1 MSGYN
6 VKNLEPSDFDALM
19 YLEEEV
25 FGAEGE
31 STLGPYYVR
40 LCCDFFGQNCF
51 LCLHDDKPVGYLLS
65 FVRER
70 EAYCTTLAV
79 IPEFQGT
86 RTVPLLLRAFV
97 GSIADPVARER
108 AILELTSS
116 EHGHDLE
123 LARRYAALHDAQ
135 PIARA
140 NALRQM
146 LAAARFRHG
155 AVSSQVP
162 VLMLSSVCDRMVD
175 PICSR
180 RIANAYGAELAVHP
194 SAGHDLPLDDPRWCA
209 EQIITWLAER
219 G

>member
-1 MSGYN
+1 VSEYN

-40 LCCDFFGQNCF
+40 LCCDFFGSSCF
-51 LCLHDDKPVGYLLS
+51 LCLYDGKPVGYLLS

-97 GSIADPVARER
+97 GSIADRVDSCWFTVKEDNKAAR
-108 AILELTSS
+108 
-116 EHGHDLE
+116 
-123 LARRYAALHDAQ
+123 ALHATLGATEIGVRTGFYGPDDER
-135 PIARA
+135 IVSKID
-140 NALRQM
+140 
-146 LAAARFRHG
+146 AAAFAKLRARYERLG
-155 AVSSQVP
+155 
-162 VLMLSSVCDRMVD
+162 L
-175 PICSR
+175 
-180 RIANAYGAELAVHP
+180 LAKRPRALDHTPLP
-194 SAGHDLPLDDPRWCA
+194 SARSMPNVIEASAG
-209 EQIITWLAER
+209 
-219 G
+219 